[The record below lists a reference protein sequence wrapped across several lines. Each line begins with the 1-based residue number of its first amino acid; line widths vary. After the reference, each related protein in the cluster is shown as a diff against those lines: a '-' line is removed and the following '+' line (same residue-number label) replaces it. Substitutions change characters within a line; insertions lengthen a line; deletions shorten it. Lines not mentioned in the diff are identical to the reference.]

1 MHWGVRYMKKIH
13 RMAWDEDEWVEER
26 DVDKESIYNKEERD
40 RMVEEGVIEAW
51 EAAFLDGALDEFDFD
66 PAS

>member
-1 MHWGVRYMKKIH
+1 MKKVI
-13 RMAWDEDEWVEER
+13 RSAWEDEEWESEETIYDR
-26 DVDKESIYNKEERD
+26 DTRD

-51 EAAFLDGALDEFDFD
+51 EAAFLDGAMDELDWD

>member
-1 MHWGVRYMKKIH
+1 MKKVH
-13 RMAWDEDEWVEER
+13 RMAWDEDDWVEER
-26 DVDKESIYNKEERD
+26 DMSDVNKKDVRD
-40 RMVEEGVIEAW
+40 QMVEDGVMEAW